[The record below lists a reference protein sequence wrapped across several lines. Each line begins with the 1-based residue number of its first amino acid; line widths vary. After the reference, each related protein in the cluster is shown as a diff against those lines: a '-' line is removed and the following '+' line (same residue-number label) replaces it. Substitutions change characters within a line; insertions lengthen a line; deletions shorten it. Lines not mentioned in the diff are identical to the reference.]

1 MKKGRGRTKKKEHD
15 GRVTTRRQT
24 HRNGENVQPLQVK
37 VRKAHWS
44 LEEVYERGEGVHVYI
59 MEQGPELKWYVHV

>member
-37 VRKAHWS
+37 VRKAH
-44 LEEVYERGEGVHVYI
+44 
-59 MEQGPELKWYVHV
+59 